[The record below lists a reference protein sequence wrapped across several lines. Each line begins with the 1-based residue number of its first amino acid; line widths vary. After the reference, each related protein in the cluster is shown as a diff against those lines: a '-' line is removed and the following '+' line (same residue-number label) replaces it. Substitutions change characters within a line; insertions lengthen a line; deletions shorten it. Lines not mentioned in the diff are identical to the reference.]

1 MSSSTLPLFFKVLGL
16 ILIITTHGSHVADA
30 RKAIA
35 PSPRQRVSALVDVVC
50 QSYEV
55 LEEDRARCTKEML
68 SDPKISSEKDS
79 EKLRILLVDLAIKKS
94 REARISLEKM
104 AKTNNKYPEALERCA
119 GFLNDAVL
127 QFDSA
132 LDSLKNPNPEE
143 DLMSISMNVTIAGD
157 QLDYCET
164 GLANDHIVDHTVKS
178 IIHNARMH
186 QRMVSRAFSL

>member
-16 ILIITTHGSHVADA
+16 ILIITNHSSHVANA

-35 PSPRQRVSALVDVVC
+35 PSPRQRVSTLVDVVC
-50 QSYEV
+50 QSYGV
-55 LEEDRARCTKEML
+55 LEEYRARCTKEML

-79 EKLRILLVDLAIKKS
+79 GKLRIMLVDLAIKKAK
-94 REARISLEKM
+94 EARISLEKM
-104 AKTNNKYPEALERCA
+104 EKTNNKYLEALERCA

-157 QLDYCET
+157 QLDYCEI

-178 IIHNARMH
+178 IIDNVRMH

>member
-1 MSSSTLPLFFKVLGL
+1 MQG
-16 ILIITTHGSHVADA
+16 
-30 RKAIA
+30 AIA

-50 QSYEV
+50 QSYGV
-55 LEEDRARCTKEML
+55 LEEYRERCTKEML

-79 EKLRILLVDLAIKKS
+79 RKLRIPLVDLAIKKA
-94 REARISLEKM
+94 REAWISLEKM

-157 QLDYCET
+157 QLDYCEI
-164 GLANDHIVDHTVKS
+164 GLANDHTVKS
-178 IIHNARMH
+178 IIHNVRMH
-186 QRMVSRAFSL
+186 QRMVSREFSL